1 MDRSDCLNCG
11 AALSGP
17 YCASCGQ
24 REITDAD
31 RGLGHL
37 VRDFLSELTSVE
49 SRTWRSFLAL
59 LFRPGLLSRTYL
71 DGARQ
76 RYLKPISLFLIVNL
90 MFFLAPPLTDLSL
103 PLANQA
109 LQPWA
114 ERIHPLIE
122 EKATVRA
129 ARGESDA
136 QRDVYNDRPTPG
148 YAALQRDY
156 DARSGEISKLLVIA
170 HIPFLAFGLM
180 LAFGFRKF
188 WYAEHV
194 VVALHAFAATMLM
207 AMLVHLALRGA
218 FILGHRFQADDLMP
232 LRIGL
237 QSSILAHF
245 TLSIRRAYTV
255 GWMRALLASFCG
267 FVAFAIGHFI
277 YRLVLALIVLSL
289 I

>member
-1 MDRSDCLNCG
+1 MDRSNCLNCG
-11 AALSGP
+11 ATLTDR

-37 VRDFLSELTSVE
+37 IGDFFTELTSLE
-49 SRTWRSFLAL
+49 SRTWRSFVAL

-71 DGARQ
+71 SGARQ
-76 RYLKPISLFLIVNL
+76 RYLKPISLFLIANL
-90 MFFLAPPLTDLSL
+90 LFFLAPPLTDLSL
-103 PLANQA
+103 PLRNQA

-114 ERIHPLIE
+114 EMIRPLVE
-122 EKATVRA
+122 SKAALRA
-129 ARGESDA
+129 GNGETDARG
-136 QRDVYNDRPTPG
+136 DVYDDRPTPG
-148 YAALQRDY
+148 YVALQRDY

-180 LAFGFRKF
+180 LAFAFRRF

-194 VVALHAFAATMLM
+194 VVALHVFAATMLM
-207 AMLVHLALRGA
+207 AILVHLVLRSA
-218 FILGHRFQADDLMP
+218 HALGHSFRETELLV

-237 QSSILAHF
+237 QLSILAHF
-245 TLSIRRAYTV
+245 AMTVRHAYGIG
-255 GWMRALLASFCG
+255 GWRTLLATACG
-267 FVAFAIGHFI
+267 FVAFSLGHFV
-277 YRLVLALIVLSL
+277 YRLTQALIVLSL